1 MKKFIAL
8 FLLSPIVF
16 ANENNEIPL
25 EVYMAQLD
33 WKTRPSESL
42 YVTYRCMG
50 LHGLVWSMVV
60 NSPDDVAEPLKVK
73 LRNSQQT
80 LRDWGE
86 NLYNR
91 LNPEGERDFVANVT
105 KLILPMT
112 NFYKQEMDKSNN
124 TNDETFNLF
133 IRSDIKLCKWW
144 LENYIESEPSIH
156 GSTLSASAVTD
167 KGI

>member
-1 MKKFIAL
+1 LKKFITL
-8 FLLSPIVF
+8 LLLSPIVF
-16 ANENNEIPL
+16 ADENNEIPL

-33 WKTRPSESL
+33 WKTGPSEAL

-50 LHGLVWSMVV
+50 LTGLMWSMVT
-60 NSPDDVAEPLKVK
+60 NSPDDVAEPLRVK
-73 LRNSQQT
+73 LGNAQQT

-86 NLYNR
+86 NLYKSLTPQND
-91 LNPEGERDFVANVT
+91 RDFVANVT

-112 NFYKQEMDKSNN
+112 NFYQQEMDKSNN

-144 LENYIESEPSIH
+144 LENYNEP
-156 GSTLSASAVTD
+156 
-167 KGI
+167 

>member
-1 MKKFIAL
+1 
-8 FLLSPIVF
+8 
-16 ANENNEIPL
+16 
-25 EVYMAQLD
+25 MAQLD
-33 WKTRPSESL
+33 WEPGPSESL

-86 NLYNR
+86 NLYKSLTPQN
-91 LNPEGERDFVANVT
+91 ERDFVANVT

-112 NFYKQEMDKSNN
+112 NFYQQEMDKSNN
-124 TNDETFNLF
+124 TSDETFNLF

-144 LENYIESEPSIH
+144 LENYRES
-156 GSTLSASAVTD
+156 
-167 KGI
+167 

>member
-1 MKKFIAL
+1 MKKIIAL

-33 WKTRPSESL
+33 WKTGPSESL

-50 LHGLVWSMVV
+50 LTGLMWSMVT
-60 NSPDDVAEPLKVK
+60 NSSDDVAEPLKVK
-73 LRNSQQT
+73 LCSSQQT
-80 LRDWGE
+80 LRDRGE

>member
-1 MKKFIAL
+1 LKKFIAL

-33 WKTRPSESL
+33 WKTEPSESL

-50 LHGLVWSMVV
+50 LTGLMWSMV
-60 NSPDDVAEPLKVK
+60 NSSPDDVPGPLRVK
-73 LRNSQQT
+73 LGNAQQT

-86 NLYNR
+86 NLYNS
-91 LNPEGERDFVANVT
+91 LNLEGERDFIANVT

-112 NFYKQEMDKSNN
+112 KFYKQEMDKSNN

-144 LENYIESEPSIH
+144 LANYRES
-156 GSTLSASAVTD
+156 
-167 KGI
+167 